1 VRSFLAVAVREPA
14 LSHAGVLLHGLA
26 SAIPGRDC
34 RWVRGDGL
42 HITLHFF
49 GELDEA
55 RVGEVMAA
63 VAPAA
68 AAATPFPLA
77 LGGVGS
83 FPPRGAPRVLWL
95 GVVGGLQPLA
105 ALALDCQERICAA
118 GFEVEERPFAAHCTL
133 GRPRPAWPAAARA
146 AWAAAA
152 AREVELPRFTVDRL
166 TLFRS
171 RPRPYGAEY
180 SVVEELPLGPR
191 GD

>member
-1 VRSFLAVAVREPA
+1 
-14 LSHAGVLLHGLA
+14 
-26 SAIPGRDC
+26 
-34 RWVRGDGL
+34 
-42 HITLHFF
+42 
-49 GELDEA
+49 
-55 RVGEVMAA
+55 
-63 VAPAA
+63 
-68 AAATPFPLA
+68 
-77 LGGVGS
+77 
-83 FPPRGAPRVLWL
+83 VLWL

-105 ALALDCQERICAA
+105 ALALDCQERIRAA

>member
-42 HITLHFF
+42 HLTLHFF

-55 RVGEVMAA
+55 RVGEVTAA

-68 AAATPFPLA
+68 AAATPFPVV
-77 LGGVGS
+77 LGGLGS
-83 FPPRGAPRVLWL
+83 FPSRGTPRVLWL
-95 GVVGGLQPLA
+95 GVVGGLEPLA
-105 ALALDCQERICAA
+105 VLALDCQERLRAA
-118 GFEVEERPFAAHCTL
+118 GFEVEDRPFAAHCTL
-133 GRPRPAWPAAARA
+133 GRPRPVWPAAARS
-146 AWAAAA
+146 AWAAAV
-152 AREVELPRFTVDRL
+152 AREVELPPFTVDRL

-171 RPRPYGAEY
+171 RPQPYGVEY
-180 SVVEELPLGPR
+180 SVVVKLPLGSG